1 MANNIISDNIIYTNR
16 EKTIIYIGVLLGFMF
31 DGYDL
36 LITSFVLG
44 PTASYFAVPIKS
56 ISFAL
61 TLVLGASLI
70 GGIGYGW
77 LADRIGRRPVLF
89 ITIITYGTMTIL
101 SGLSTTLLEFYLFR
115 FLTGLGVGGEF
126 GIGFSLLNEAY
137 SEKTRGAAGGW
148 LASMYVWGSL
158 LGAVTAD
165 YTLTHFS
172 SALGWRYAYII
183 AGVAALILVV
193 IRFFMPE
200 SKVWQRYM
208 VLKKEGKLP
217 SGYEKRQPFTE
228 IFTRKFIR
236 YTVFGSLLVIGD
248 FFFTYSF
255 LTFIPT
261 LFSSVYKISVPVYT
275 EMIIIAELVG
285 IVGYTLMG
293 FLSDRVGRKPAAIIY
308 GVLGFITVL
317 IFWYETALRTPFV
330 SISSFPIFYAYMGIY
345 FAAGF
350 IAQFG
355 VWMGEHYITRN
366 RASGTNFTYMM
377 GRAIGG
383 GLPPIIVPMLLSYGG
398 LGIAMSIGM
407 IIGAVIQFIAI
418 FGLKETRGTIIKPV

>member
-1 MANNIISDNIIYTNR
+1 MVENIVYTNR
-16 EKTIIYIGVLLGFMF
+16 EKTILYVAVLLGFML

-56 ISFAL
+56 VAFAL
-61 TLVLGASLI
+61 TLVLVASLI

-77 LADRIGRRPVLF
+77 LADRIGRRPTLF
-89 ITIITYGTMTIL
+89 ITIITYGVMTIL
-101 SGLSTTLLEFYLFR
+101 TGLSTTLSEFYLFR

-165 YTLTHFS
+165 YSLTTFGD
-172 SALGWRYAYII
+172 ALGWRYAYVI
-183 AGVAALILVV
+183 AGVAALVLVV
-193 IRFFMPE
+193 LRFFVPE
-200 SKVWQRYM
+200 SKIWQRYM
-208 VLKKEGKLP
+208 ALKKEGKLP
-217 SGYEKRQPFTE
+217 EGYGKRQPITE
-228 IFTRKFIR
+228 IFTRKFIQ
-236 YTVFGSLLVIGD
+236 YTLFGSLVVIGD

-261 LFSSVYKISVPVYT
+261 YFGSIYHIAVPTYT
-275 EMIIIAELVG
+275 EMIIVAELVG

-293 FLSDRVGRKPAAIIY
+293 FLSDRIGRKLAAIVY
-308 GVLGFITVL
+308 GVLGFIAVS
-317 IFWYETALRTPFV
+317 IFWYEATLQPQFV
-330 SISSFPIFYAYMGIY
+330 SISVFPVFYAYMGVY
-345 FAAGF
+345 FSAGF
-350 IAQFG
+350 IAQYG
-355 VWMGEHYITRN
+355 VWIGEHYITKN

-383 GLPPIIVPMLLSYGG
+383 GLPPIIVPMLMSYGG
-398 LGIAMSIGM
+398 LGIAISIGM
-407 IIGAVIQFIAI
+407 MIGVVIQFLAI